1 MYFCP
6 VTVLGLHCSQRGT
19 MWSSNQSL
27 AWRQPQTY
35 DDKPNHGMPCLAST
49 RHASQPSPCHA
60 MPRQTMPKI
69 PSLEGNAGSVCRHDQ
84 PGKHRSAGSLQHCPQ
99 LVSELKVDPPM

>member
-6 VTVLGLHCSQRGT
+6 VTVLGLHCYQRGT

-49 RHASQPSPCHA
+49 RHATPALAMPCHA
-60 MPRQTMPKI
+60 SADHAKDSKLGRKCGQCLQT
-69 PSLEGNAGSVCRHDQ
+69 
-84 PGKHRSAGSLQHCPQ
+84 
-99 LVSELKVDPPM
+99 